1 MFAVGLI
8 LEDGLGPKINMFA
21 VGWILQD
28 GFEFK
33 IMISEFIDAVQTM
46 KLTSW
51 TEKIDNTVPKKTLKN
66 VETFKKINNR
76 LTAKKENKFT

>member
-21 VGWILQD
+21 VDRILQD